1 MRTVK
6 CHNCGAKADVRYG
19 SRMVEVPNVM
29 GLTDR
34 VKVPWRLMD
43 CPVCSRREERLGP
56 AGPVERTTKVLRSG
70 VPGSVA
76 PMWAELRA
84 CLKRGPTVTVMEY
97 GEGACDGVVE
107 RRLDPRPER
116 PMMVTTFRHGVVQ
129 PFVFNSIDEMLETLS
144 FGLVGVKA
152 VRNVKDDSGED
163 A

>member
-19 SRMVEVPNVM
+19 SRMTEVPNVM

-43 CPVCSRREERLGP
+43 CPACSRREERLGP
-56 AGPVERTTKVLRSG
+56 AGPVERTTRVLRSG

-84 CLKRGPTVTVMEY
+84 CLKRGPTVMEY
-97 GEGACDGVVE
+97 EEYASAGVKE
-107 RRLDPRPER
+107 RLLNVASVPT
-116 PMMVTTFRHGVVQ
+116 MVTVFRDGLTQ
-129 PFVFNSIDEMLETLS
+129 PFVFGSIDEMLETLS

-152 VRNVKDDSGED
+152 VRNVKGDDDEG